1 MKLTIETLD
10 FPTSV
15 KTKIMKIKNISRLS
29 IDFINGKNIIFD
41 KTNVALQEPHKIIIS
56 NQTSSIIL
64 LNYENDDNL
73 YSQYNNNI
81 SLTNLATI
89 INKLLK

>member
-15 KTKIMKIKNISRLS
+15 KTKIMKIKNISKLS

-56 NQTSSIIL
+56 NNTSSIIL

-73 YSQYNNNI
+73 YSQSNNHI
-81 SLTNLATI
+81 SLSNLFI
-89 INKLLK
+89 IIEKLIK